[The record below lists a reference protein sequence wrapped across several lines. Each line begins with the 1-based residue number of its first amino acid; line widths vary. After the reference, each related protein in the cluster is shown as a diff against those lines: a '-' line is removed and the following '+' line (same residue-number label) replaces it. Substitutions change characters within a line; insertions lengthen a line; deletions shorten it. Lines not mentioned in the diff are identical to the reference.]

1 MEKPLSAGV
10 AEGTLRA
17 VQEKTDV
24 AIPDEAELVDFVR
37 ELCRSG
43 AVADAR
49 FETLRSRLGR
59 AGAVE
64 LAAAVGHYSMIALVL
79 SAYDA
84 C

>member
-1 MEKPLSAGV
+1 
-10 AEGTLRA
+10 LRA
-17 VQEKTDV
+17 VQEKTGV
-24 AIPDEAELVDFVR
+24 AIPDDAALVDFVR

-49 FETLRSRLGR
+49 FETLRSRLGD

-64 LAAAVGHYSMIALVL
+64 LAAAVGYYSMIALVL
-79 SAYDA
+79 SACDA